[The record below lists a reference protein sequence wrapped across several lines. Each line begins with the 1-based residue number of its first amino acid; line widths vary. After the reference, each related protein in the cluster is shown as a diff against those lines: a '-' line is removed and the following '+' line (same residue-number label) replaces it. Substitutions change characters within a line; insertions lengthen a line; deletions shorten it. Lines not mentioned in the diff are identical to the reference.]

1 MTATEQVS
9 VQRGGRRGSVESSS
23 ASSKAHRG
31 FRHEALTYRGVQGFI
46 DAVAPFVADGRDLG
60 QPVLVV
66 ARACRIQALQ
76 QALGDDTRGVSFVDM
91 AVLGANPAM
100 IIPAWREFIATKSP
114 DGEPV
119 RGVGEPIWLGR
130 RSVEIDEAQFHE
142 ALLNLAITPDTP
154 LWLLCPYDADALDED
169 VLAEAHRSHPAI
181 VDSGRYRGS
190 TSYAGAYHVGDLFSR
205 PLPGPTG
212 PVRNLVVSGNDGHQ
226 VADWV
231 RRWAEG
237 SGLTAPRS
245 VRLATAI
252 RGIAQASAGHSG
264 RSEVLQMWQDGS
276 ALICQLHDGA
286 QVHDPLIGRR
296 PDGQEN
302 SRGLALRAANQT
314 CDLVQ
319 VRSGPQGTTVRV
331 HSWLHS

>member
-1 MTATEQVS
+1 M
-9 VQRGGRRGSVESSS
+9 S
-23 ASSKAHRG
+23 ASQGTRQSAASANSYQSSPAHRG
-31 FRHEALTYRGVQGFI
+31 YRHEALLYRGGSGFV
-46 DAVAPFVADGRDLG
+46 DAVAPFVREGLDRH
-60 QPVLVV
+60 QPVMV
-66 ARACRIQALQ
+66 AARNVRIRALQ
-76 QALGDDTRGVSFVDM
+76 EVLGADADRVLLVDM
-91 AVLGANPAM
+91 AVLGANPAR
-100 IIPAWREFIATKSP
+100 IIPAWREFIAAHSP
-114 DGEPV
+114 NGEPV
-119 RGVGEPIWLGR
+119 RGVGEPIWTGR
-130 RSVEIDEAQFHE
+130 RPVEIEESQLHE

-154 LWLLCPYDADALDED
+154 LWLLCPYDVDALDPD
-169 VLAEAHRSHPAI
+169 MLAEAHRSHPAI
-181 VDSGRYRGS
+181 VDEGTYRGS

-205 PLPGPTG
+205 ELAPPTG

-237 SGLTAPRS
+237 SGLASPRS

-252 RGIAQASAGHSG
+252 RGVAQANAGHSG
-264 RSEVLQMWQDGS
+264 RSEVLQMWQQGS

-319 VRSGPQGTTVRV
+319 VRSGPGGTTIRV
-331 HSWLHS
+331 HSWL

>member
-1 MTATEQVS
+1 MTATGQMS
-9 VQRGGRRGSVESSS
+9 FQGARQS
-23 ASSKAHRG
+23 AAPVVNSRITPPHRG
-31 FRHEALTYRGVQGFI
+31 YRHEALFYRGAT
-46 DAVAPFVADGRDLG
+46 DFVAAVVPFIREGLDRG
-60 QPVLVV
+60 QPVMV
-66 ARACRIQALQ
+66 AARDIRIRAIRDE
-76 QALGDDTRGVSFVDM
+76 LGEEADRVTFVDM
-91 AVLGANPAM
+91 AVLGANPAR
-100 IIPAWREFIATKSP
+100 IIPAWRDFIKEHSP
-114 DGEPV
+114 NGEPI
-119 RGVGEPIWLGR
+119 RGVGEPIWTGR
-130 RSVEIDEAQFHE
+130 RRVEIDESQFHE

-154 LWLLCPYDADALDED
+154 LWLLCPYDVDALDGD
-169 VLAEAHRSHPAI
+169 LLTEAHRSHPAI
-181 VDSGRYRGS
+181 VDEGKYRGS

-205 PLPGPTG
+205 ELAGPTG
-212 PVRNLVVSGNDGHQ
+212 PVRNLVVSGHDGHQ

-237 SGLTAPRS
+237 SGLAAPRS

-252 RGIAQASAGHSG
+252 RGIAQASTGHSG

-276 ALICQLHDGA
+276 ALICQLHDSA

-331 HSWLHS
+331 HSWL

>member
-1 MTATEQVS
+1 
-9 VQRGGRRGSVESSS
+9 
-23 ASSKAHRG
+23 
-31 FRHEALTYRGVQGFI
+31 FRHEALLYRGVQGFV
-46 DAVAPFVADGRDLG
+46 DAVAPFVTDGLDLG
-60 QPVLVV
+60 QPVLVA
-66 ARACRIQALQ
+66 ARGSRLRPLQ
-76 QALGDDTRGVSFVDM
+76 EALGDDARRVSFVDM

-100 IIPAWREFIATKSP
+100 IIPAWRDFITANCAHG
-114 DGEPV
+114 DPV
-119 RGVGEPIWLGR
+119 RGVGEPIWAGR
-130 RSVEIDEAQFHE
+130 RAVEIAEAQFHE
-142 ALLNLAITPDTP
+142 ALLNLAVTPDTP
-154 LWLLCPYDADALDED
+154 LWLLCPYDADALDAE
-169 VLAEAHRSHPAI
+169 VIAEAHRSHPAI
-181 VDSGRYRGS
+181 VDAQRYRGS

-205 PLPGPTG
+205 ELPAPTG

-237 SGLTAPRS
+237 SGLATPQSA
-245 VRLATAI
+245 RLATAI
-252 RGIAQASAGHSG
+252 RGIAQVSAGYCG

-276 ALICQLHDGA
+276 SLVCQLHDAA

-302 SRGLALRAANQT
+302 SRGQALRAANQS

-331 HSWLHS
+331 HSWL

>member
-1 MTATEQVS
+1 VMVAARDV
-9 VQRGGRRGSVESSS
+9 RIR
-23 ASSKAHRG
+23 
-31 FRHEALTYRGVQGFI
+31 ALRGVLGE
-46 DAVAPFVADGRDLG
+46 DADRV
-60 QPVLVV
+60 
-66 ARACRIQALQ
+66 I
-76 QALGDDTRGVSFVDM
+76 FVDM
-91 AVLGANPAM
+91 AVLGANPAR
-100 IIPAWREFIATKSP
+100 IIPAWRDFVSAHSP
-114 DGEPV
+114 NGEPV
-119 RGVGEPIWLGR
+119 RGVGEPLWAER
-130 RSVEIDEAQFHE
+130 RGVEIDEGQFHE
-142 ALLNLAITPDTP
+142 ALLNLAVTPDTP
-154 LWLLCPYDADALDED
+154 LWLLCPYDVDALDAEM
-169 VLAEAHRSHPAI
+169 LAEAHRSHPAI
-181 VDSGRYRGS
+181 VDDGRYRGS

-205 PLPGPTG
+205 ELPGPTG

-264 RSEVLQMWQDGS
+264 RSEVLQMWQEGS
-276 ALICQLHDGA
+276 ALICQLHDSA

-319 VRSGPQGTTVRV
+319 VRSGPRGTTVRV
-331 HSWLHS
+331 HSWL